1 LERDPA
7 RWTLPPMNNEVFYGL
22 TRRLKEG
29 VMPNNVGEG
38 VKLIINRI
46 LPHYSI
52 QNNFL
57 IHSNTQRIIIPA
69 HKRLDTLRLAHDH
82 PLSGHMGINN
92 TLYRLSQKYYWPNM
106 KQDIQDYISACEVC
120 QKRRKDK
127 DQVPISSAKIVP
139 KPFYHL
145 GIDVIGPLPVTM
157 SGNRYV
163 VVAIDFFT
171 KWPEARAVPVADAT
185 TITQFLYEEIITRH
199 GIPNQATSDH
209 GTEFCNE
216 LIETLARNYQIKHIR
231 TTAYHPQGNGQTER
245 VNRTLKDIL
254 SKISL
259 GRDLPWDQYLHS
271 ALFAIR
277 TIQQKSTHFSPFELL
292 YARQARDQVQENSIE
307 VVIPVPWEQAV
318 WDYVSKEIDR
328 IGKIRE
334 EAAKFIQKS
343 QDYQR
348 KHANREVKDSK
359 PLSIGDEV
367 LLYRNIVEV
376 SWSAKLEPK
385 WEGPFFV
392 QNIKGTSIWLRRPNG
407 TILPQPIHRTRLK
420 KYLPRQDAQDNPE
433 EP

>member
-1 LERDPA
+1 MA
-7 RWTLPPMNNEVFYGL
+7 V
-22 TRRLKEG
+22 
-29 VMPNNVGEG
+29 
-38 VKLIINRI
+38 
-46 LPHYSI
+46 
-52 QNNFL
+52 
-57 IHSNTQRIIIPA
+57 
-69 HKRLDTLRLAHDH
+69 
-82 PLSGHMGINN
+82 
-92 TLYRLSQKYYWPNM
+92 
-106 KQDIQDYISACEVC
+106 
-120 QKRRKDK
+120 
-127 DQVPISSAKIVP
+127 
-139 KPFYHL
+139 
-145 GIDVIGPLPVTM
+145 
-157 SGNRYV
+157 NRYV

-171 KWPEARAVPVADAT
+171 KWPEARAGPVADAT

-199 GIPNQATSDH
+199 GIPNQVTSDR

-216 LIETLARNYQIKHIR
+216 LIETLAQNYQIKHIR

-292 YARQARDQVQENSIE
+292 YARQAQDQIQEDSIE

-334 EAAKFIQKS
+334 EAAKFIHKS

-348 KHANREVKDSK
+348 KHANRDVKDSK

-420 KYLPRQDAQDNPE
+420 KYLPRQDAQNSPD